1 MYRNLRTAFGENLK
15 EIRKLKGLTQEKL
28 AEMLGMSPRQMSRL
42 ESGENFPS
50 VETLEKLSLY
60 LEIDLKTLF
69 DFEWDKE
76 YAVLSTGTDERP
88 VVEVSLND
96 KIINL
101 TNYNRKIS
109 SFSPEFSSWEE
120 NAENSDKSM
129 LQSAKN
135 IDKPITVV
143 YKNPDGELSHI
154 KTYYPDGTVEV
165 AMSKEQVES
174 GKVRKLIN
182 ENLDKIGEDLNKLN
196 FIKLAA
202 ESLDS
207 REKLE
212 QLKNLIK
219 GMEIILGSK

>member
-1 MYRNLRTAFGENLK
+1 
-15 EIRKLKGLTQEKL
+15 
-28 AEMLGMSPRQMSRL
+28 
-42 ESGENFPS
+42 
-50 VETLEKLSLY
+50 
-60 LEIDLKTLF
+60 
-69 DFEWDKE
+69 
-76 YAVLSTGTDERP
+76 
-88 VVEVSLND
+88 
-96 KIINL
+96 
-101 TNYNRKIS
+101 
-109 SFSPEFSSWEE
+109 
-120 NAENSDKSM
+120 M

>member
-1 MYRNLRTAFGENLK
+1 M
-15 EIRKLKGLTQEKL
+15 
-28 AEMLGMSPRQMSRL
+28 
-42 ESGENFPS
+42 
-50 VETLEKLSLY
+50 
-60 LEIDLKTLF
+60 
-69 DFEWDKE
+69 
-76 YAVLSTGTDERP
+76 STGTDERP

-96 KIINL
+96 KIINI